1 MIPFYYIYYTE
12 HLLRYIVMI
21 KWLKMNNE
29 TKNHNP
35 INLKKKKYPSFKKQ
49 WPIPL
54 FYHLV
59 ILSNDYLYKC

>member
-1 MIPFYYIYYTE
+1 
-12 HLLRYIVMI
+12 MI

-35 INLKKKKYPSFKKQ
+35 INLNKKNIQASKKQ